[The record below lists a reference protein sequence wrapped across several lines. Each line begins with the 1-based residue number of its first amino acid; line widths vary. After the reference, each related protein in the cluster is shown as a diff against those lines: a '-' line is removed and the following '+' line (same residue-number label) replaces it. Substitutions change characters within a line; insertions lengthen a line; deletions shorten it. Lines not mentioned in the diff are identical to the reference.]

1 VSEPIEPRGPESE
14 LDPDGVPWPEA
25 PLEAAAEVYPLHP
38 RPARPHPAAA
48 AEQVRPFVPVD
59 LAELARHGVPAPEL
73 LCGGLLYRGGLHS
86 LAGPPDTGKSTLL
99 YTWTLVLLAQGER
112 VVLLDEE
119 SGREQVTEK
128 LLALGAAPEHLTRL
142 AYLEFEGR
150 RWDEADRRGLAQLL
164 AERRPALVGFDS
176 AGAFLASAGLD
187 EDKAEPV
194 HAFYKGVLL
203 AAARSSNAAV
213 VVLDHLTKAD
223 EGSRYARGSGAKLQD
238 VDVALRLDPI
248 RPFSRAQPG
257 LLKLRVT
264 KDRRGHLVRDH
275 EIRVEVEDGQ
285 LALSITPTDQIASTD
300 DPTLA
305 GLPMAARKLLE
316 VLRSA
321 NAPLRRNQAVDLVKA
336 RYGHGLS
343 RQTVSESLNLLCKHG
358 LIDGER
364 DEASPS
370 GEKRWWAK

>member
-1 VSEPIEPRGPESE
+1 
-14 LDPDGVPWPEA
+14 VPWPEA
-25 PLEAAAEVYPLHP
+25 PLEEAAEVYQLHP
-38 RPARPHPAAA
+38 RPTRPHPAAA

-59 LAELARHGVPAPEL
+59 LAELARHGVPAPQL

-99 YTWTLVLLAQGER
+99 YTWALLLLAQGER

-128 LLALGAAPEHLTRL
+128 LLALGASPEHLTRL

-150 RWDEADRRGLAQLL
+150 RWDEADRRGLVQLL
-164 AERRPALVGFDS
+164 AEHRPALVGFDS

-203 AAARSSNAAV
+203 TAARSSNAAV

-257 LLKLRVT
+257 LLKLQVT

-285 LALSITPTDQIASTD
+285 LALSITPTDQIAPTG
-300 DPTLA
+300 DPALA

-316 VLRSA
+316 VLRGA
-321 NAPLRRNQAVDLVKA
+321 NAPLRRNQAVDLVKD